1 MQKKLIFIFLMI
13 FLGFNLENAQTK
25 NRIREEVV
33 RDTIII
39 NSHKWLSDA
48 RIFYS
53 HIKYAPAYLVDYKDE
68 KVFYITSKKDSIVST
83 PFEMKVLGLSDT
95 PEMKSIILFDEKNS
109 VSYTFYI
116 INKYD
121 SDFSQLN
128 FSNFKVGE
136 IAKEGTNIGILK
148 NISKKDGELLY
159 KYHPLM
165 SYYDKVTNKKIDLYF
180 YSHSENLIKQ
190 ILDW

>member
-1 MQKKLIFIFLMI
+1 MI

-25 NRIREEVV
+25 NRMREEIV
-33 RDTIII
+33 RDTIIL
-39 NSHKWLSDA
+39 NSYKWLSNA

-53 HIKYAPAYLVDYKDE
+53 YIKYAPAYLVDYKDE

-95 PEMKSIILFDEKNS
+95 PEMKFIILFDEKNS

-148 NISKKDGELLY
+148 NISKKSGELLY